1 MSSSF
6 DIKLIF
12 PYTLESAYELT
23 VLVSICSRD
32 VFINF
37 IFILG
42 TLEERGISAWQ
53 VSDEDEWKPVD
64 KNVYNEGYEVYSPLV
79 PKRLLNSKLTKYIP
93 FLPYKKTAV
102 VDDELNNT
110 HIWIIDDILFDVHCN
125 DDKVLSVCD
134 RDINYE
140 QINNIIWDN
149 LVFLGLPNKYILEN
163 SFQFLHDL
171 DSE

>member
-1 MSSSF
+1 MISNY
-6 DIKLIF
+6 
-12 PYTLESAYELT
+12 PHTLEFAYELT
-23 VLVSICSRD
+23 VLVSLCSRD

-93 FLPYKKTAV
+93 FY
-102 VDDELNNT
+102 
-110 HIWIIDDILFDVHCN
+110 HIKRQPW
-125 DDKVLSVCD
+125 STM
-134 RDINYE
+134 
-140 QINNIIWDN
+140 
-149 LVFLGLPNKYILEN
+149 
-163 SFQFLHDL
+163 S
-171 DSE
+171 